1 MEVNQALLV
10 QWFDRALK
18 QAKNYYQFLIV
29 GGLGIALVGSGI
41 WGYVY
46 YKNKVRAQAYK
57 DFMLSMQYYEGAVK
71 SKKDK
76 NDYPDMRFFQS
87 ESDKWQQTEQIF
99 RQNYE
104 KYKNT
109 EMASVFLAFLSESL
123 LNLGKTE
130 QAVEMLKS
138 FIAQVSSK
146 EIKDCYTLK
155 IALIKMDS
163 KDAKVKEE
171 GLNDLI
177 ACANDE
183 NNSSSEI
190 ALYQVGAY
198 FWNQKKYDEVKNYW
212 QRFLVKTTTK
222 SGQTSIYASE
232 VREKLGLISPES
244 V

>member
-10 QWFDRALK
+10 QWFDKIVK
-18 QAKNYYQFLIV
+18 QAKANYQILIAS
-29 GGLGIALVGSGI
+29 GLGIALVGSGI

-57 DFMLSMQYYEGAVK
+57 DFMVAMQYYEGAVK

-76 NDYPDMRFFQS
+76 YNSQNIKFFQS
-87 ESDKWQQTEQIF
+87 ESDKWQQTEQVF
-99 RQNYE
+99 RQDYE

-109 EMASVFLAFLSESL
+109 EMAPVFLAFLSESL
-123 LNLGKTE
+123 LNLGKVD
-130 QAVEMLKS
+130 QAVESLRS
-138 FIAQVSSK
+138 FIGQVSSK

-163 KDAKVKEE
+163 KDAKIKEE

-177 ACANDE
+177 AIANDD
-183 NNSSSEI
+183 NNLSNEI
-190 ALYQVGAY
+190 ALYFAGEY
-198 FWNQKKYDEVKNYW
+198 FWNQKNYNEVKNYW
-212 QRFLVKTTTK
+212 QRFLVKTTAKT
-222 SGQTSIYASE
+222 GQSSIYAGQ

-244 V
+244 L